1 MPSIINS
8 NINSLSTQNALNRSQ
23 SSLSTSLERLSSGLR
38 INSAK
43 DDAAGMAI
51 SDRATTQI
59 NGFTVAARNAND
71 AISLSQTAEGSL
83 SAIGNNLQRIR
94 ELALQSANST
104 NSASDRKAL
113 NAEASQLI
121 AEVQRVG
128 TTSQFNG
135 LNLLDGTF
143 SGSQFQVGAN
153 ANQTIS
159 VSIQG
164 ATTTILGSFGGAGAS
179 VNATLNGSAA
189 AAWTAVSTISI
200 NGTSVGATVAAPGIT
215 AGSAAA
221 KANAIN
227 SKTAL
232 TGVSA
237 TAVTTVAGAAPAG
250 NTALASGDLTINGV
264 AIGPIASATTAVG
277 QGSNAAAAI
286 NNLTNQTGV
295 TASYSTTNGALTLT
309 AADGRDIQIGSGNG
323 STAAVATDIL
333 NATGLTATSAGAGSA
348 VVAPTAG
355 AGSVT
360 FSGAAVANDAVII
373 NGVTFTFADAV
384 GADAYTINSATS
396 VTVTRD
402 FTASNT
408 AAANATSLN
417 AAISQAKL
425 AASATSTALASLTN
439 TNLVAGTVALADSRV
454 GLAATVGRTVT
465 ETLTNGTAS
474 ASTVVGTDFTLGGG
488 NPASAITGG
497 TLTLSSAEN
506 FTLTQTGTALADA
519 GLSSYAPALTT
530 LSTVDISTVGGSNA
544 AIGILDAALAQ
555 VNSQK
560 ASLGAY
566 QNRFA
571 ATVDNLQTSAQNL
584 TAARS
589 RTRDADFASETA
601 NLSRSQVLQ
610 QAGIAI
616 LSQANQL
623 PQQVLSLLR

>member
-1 MPSIINS
+1 MTSIINS

-121 AEVQRVG
+121 QEVQRVG

-135 LNLLDGTF
+135 LNLLDGSF

-164 ATTTILGSFGGAGAS
+164 ATTTILGSFGGTAANA
-179 VNATLNGSAA
+179 VNSATPGLAA
-189 AAWTAVSTISI
+189 AAWTASSTLSI
-200 NGTSVGATVAAPGIT
+200 NGTSVGATVASPGVT

-221 KANAIN
+221 KAAAIN

-237 TAVTTVAGAAPAG
+237 TATTTIDGVAPAR
-250 NTALASGDLTINGV
+250 NQALASGDLVINGV
-264 AIGPIASATTAVG
+264 AIGPIAAGTTAVG
-277 QGSNAAAAI
+277 QGANAASAI
-286 NNLTNQTGV
+286 NNVSNQTGV
-295 TASYSTTNGALTLT
+295 TASYSTTSGALTLT
-309 AADGRDIQIGSGNG
+309 ASDGRDIDIKAGNG
-323 STAAVATDIL
+323 GTPAVLTKL
-333 NATGLTATSAGAGSA
+333 QNATGLNATSGAGYTAATASTSVVTFGAATVTGNTA
-348 VVAPTAG
+348 VV
-355 AGSVT
+355 
-360 FSGAAVANDAVII
+360 
-373 NGVTFTFADAV
+373 NGVTFTFAVSAGNVAASTVTGANAVTVNVDAT
-384 GADAYTINSATS
+384 GQSATTTGDAFSTAFALAQADARTSAP
-396 VTVTRD
+396 
-402 FTASNT
+402 
-408 AAANATSLN
+408 
-417 AAISQAKL
+417 
-425 AASATSTALASLTN
+425 LASLTISGAAAVR
-439 TNLVAGTVALADSRV
+439 TITDSRL
-454 GLAATVGRTVT
+454 GLAATVGNT
-465 ETLTNGTAS
+465 
-474 ASTVVGTDFTLGGG
+474 
-488 NPASAITGG
+488 IGG
-497 TLTLSSAEN
+497 TLAGGTAVAGAAGADVVAGANPSNIIGGKLTLASAEN

-519 GLSSYAPALTT
+519 GLSSFAPSLTT
-530 LSTVDISTVGGSNA
+530 LATVDISTVQGSNA
-544 AIGILDAALAQ
+544 AIGVLDAALAQ